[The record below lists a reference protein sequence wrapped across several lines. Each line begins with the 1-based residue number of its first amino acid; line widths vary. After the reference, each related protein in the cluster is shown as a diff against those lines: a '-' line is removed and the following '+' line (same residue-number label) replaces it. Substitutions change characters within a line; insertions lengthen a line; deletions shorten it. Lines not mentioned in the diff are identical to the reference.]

1 MASHLALKASNITLA
16 TTTTPTTILEGPVC
30 KFFRIKDGDG
40 DTPFTPIAIIIKSIK
55 TYMRKSDSIK
65 LHRTAADPREKTE
78 N

>member
-1 MASHLALKASNITLA
+1 MFVNFLGLKMAT
-16 TTTTPTTILEGPVC
+16 V
-30 KFFRIKDGDG
+30 G

-78 N
+78 NRKNSISSREILLLWPEWRGIKIR